1 MSICIF
7 SGTFN
12 PIHEAHLRVAK
23 FALENYG
30 FEKIIFI
37 PAYLPPHKEIKPE
50 LARHRMEMV
59 KLAIADEPRFEV
71 SDIEY
76 KLSAN
81 GEKSYSLNTVKKIRE
96 MYNITGRLNFL
107 IGTDAFEKI
116 ESWYKAEELSKLVH
130 FIVFPRGVELTPKE
144 KFDYEMA
151 PMKFLD
157 VSSTDLRQH
166 HSENN
171 RLKVVEEYIKKNG
184 LYN

>member
-59 KLAIADEPRFEV
+59 KLAIVDEPRFQV

-76 KLSAN
+76 KLGAN

-144 KFDYEMA
+144 NFDYEMA